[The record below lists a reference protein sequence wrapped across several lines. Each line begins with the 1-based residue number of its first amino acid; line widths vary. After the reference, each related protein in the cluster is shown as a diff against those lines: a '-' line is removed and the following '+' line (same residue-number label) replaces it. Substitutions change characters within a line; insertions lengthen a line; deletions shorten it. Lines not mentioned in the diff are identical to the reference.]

1 MFDLLM
7 FDLMFDY
14 PRAN

>member
-7 FDLMFDY
+7 WLTY
-14 PRAN
+14 S